1 METSMNH
8 YENEYKAWLVDLING
23 VESCQIEPPVE
34 IIEIIKQHTK
44 PNFSFDDELFQQL
57 DTLNLPKFYPYEP
70 TDRFTTQEKQQI
82 VMLIAWLISGLRKW
96 SKQHDS
102 DYSQLKTFLI
112 ILNSFDDNSYLY
124 EILPSAIK
132 ENTELLDDLQR
143 LISNFKCNLSTKS
156 NGTPICIH
164 EAVIA
169 FEEAISNKN
178 WVKISESLRIVEQ
191 SIYHNFLMAEIIK
204 LLAALDFTRLC
215 NAFCSS
221 QDVMILRTS
230 AYALTTEQNL
240 LLAVSSDNPFV
251 EFVIFYSVV
260 SKKGN
265 IDKFSADEESQIVT
279 ILEKV
284 SKDVVRFKAWMD
296 IFNKY
301 PILQTALGLF
311 LAKSKNDSIFDI
323 YINSIDLTSS
333 SKICR
338 ESEECFDTF
347 RKNAAIENRKILWKK
362 AYQRWSEWKFET
374 NMPNKYLFRVS
385 FSILDCALI
394 GYFLECLSEDEINNY
409 RQDILDKMSNIRLQW
424 YKEQSDFITQGYLL
438 LSQFQPVIHTSK
450 VIENDSWIMKDIY
463 YMPNQFSDNAY
474 FEMLLN

>member
-1 METSMNH
+1 METPMNH

-44 PNFSFDDELFQQL
+44 SDFSFDYELFQQL
-57 DTLNLPKFYPYEP
+57 DTIKLPKFYLHEP
-70 TDRFTTQEKQQI
+70 ADKFTTQEKQQI
-82 VMLIAWLISGLRKW
+82 AILIAWLISSLSKW
-96 SKQHDS
+96 NKLHDS
-102 DYSQLKTFLI
+102 DHSQLKTFLI
-112 ILNSFDDNSYLY
+112 ILNSFDVNSYLY
-124 EILPSAIK
+124 EILPSSIK
-132 ENTELLDDLQR
+132 ENTELLDELQR

-156 NGTPICIH
+156 KKIPIWEH

-178 WVKISESLRIVEQ
+178 WVKISESLRIFEQ
-191 SIYHNFLMAEIIK
+191 SIYPNFLMAEIIK

-251 EFVIFYSVV
+251 EFVIFYKVV
-260 SKKGN
+260 SRRGN
-265 IDKFSADEESQIVT
+265 INKFSADEKSQIVT

-296 IFNKY
+296 IFNKYPVRY

-347 RKNAAIENRKILWKK
+347 RQNADIENRKILWNK
-362 AYQRWSEWKFET
+362 AYKRWNEWGFEI
-374 NMPNKYLFRVS
+374 NIPDRFLFRVS

-394 GYFLECLSEDEINNY
+394 GYFLECLSEAIVRTVFKNNRPRAARLY
-409 RQDILDKMSNIRLQW
+409 RIL
-424 YKEQSDFITQGYLL
+424 
-438 LSQFQPVIHTSK
+438 V
-450 VIENDSWIMKDIY
+450 
-463 YMPNQFSDNAY
+463 
-474 FEMLLN
+474 